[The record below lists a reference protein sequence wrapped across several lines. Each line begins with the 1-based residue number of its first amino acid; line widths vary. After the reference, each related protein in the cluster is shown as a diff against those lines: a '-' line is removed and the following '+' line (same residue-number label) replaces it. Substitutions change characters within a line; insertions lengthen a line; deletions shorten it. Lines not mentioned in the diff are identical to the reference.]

1 MTQSERK
8 ALEARLDL
16 INEVLPMGYTANIGI
31 VLTTLDEHAAGSLTG
46 NFKSV
51 CLADVVINHN
61 GNCIKNRW
69 GFYGS

>member
-31 VLTTLDEHAAGSLTG
+31 VLTTLDKHTADSLG
-46 NFKSV
+46 GKFKSYL
-51 CLADVVINHN
+51 LADVIINHN

-69 GFYGS
+69 GFSK